1 MSGFPRTALKEKEVD
16 DLSVTGVS
24 HLELFVSDL
33 DASVAWYEAALR
45 LSVLRSQPGV
55 YVVMQPASRGFRLVL
70 RPDRPADAHGEFGHV
85 ALSVETVSVLH
96 AWAEH
101 LDQAGV
107 PHKDI
112 HESPTGFTL
121 DLTDPD
127 GHDIELAYEH

>member
-1 MSGFPRTALKEKEVD
+1 MN

-33 DASVAWYEAALR
+33 DASVAWYETALR
-45 LSVLRSQPGV
+45 LSVLRSEPGV

-70 RPDRPADAHGEFGHV
+70 RPDRPVDAHGDFGHV
-85 ALSVETVSVLH
+85 ALSVETLSVLQ

-107 PHKDI
+107 PRKDI
-112 HESPTGFTL
+112 KESPTGFTL
-121 DLTDPD
+121 DLADPD
-127 GHDIELAYEH
+127 GHDIELTYEP